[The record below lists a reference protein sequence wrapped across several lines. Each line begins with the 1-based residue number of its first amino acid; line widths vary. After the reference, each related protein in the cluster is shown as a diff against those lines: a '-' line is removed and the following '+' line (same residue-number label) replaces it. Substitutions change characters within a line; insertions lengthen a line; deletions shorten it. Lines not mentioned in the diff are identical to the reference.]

1 MLYIFLLFLEKMITD
16 SIESVGSQLVITYQD
31 LKQEKEKKKKKDSVT
46 ERAIAEP
53 ENHRQQRIN
62 GILTESNALI
72 NFKEGIE
79 HSVNR
84 GTSSYGT

>member
-31 LKQEKEKKKKKDSVT
+31 LKQEEIKKKKDSVT

>member
-16 SIESVGSQLVITYQD
+16 SIESVGSQLVISYQD
-31 LKQEKEKKKKKDSVT
+31 LKQEEKKKKKDSVT